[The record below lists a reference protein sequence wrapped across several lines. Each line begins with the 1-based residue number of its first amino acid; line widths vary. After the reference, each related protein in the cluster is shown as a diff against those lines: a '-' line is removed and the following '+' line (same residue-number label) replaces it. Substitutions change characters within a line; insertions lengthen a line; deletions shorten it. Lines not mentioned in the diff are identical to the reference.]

1 MSTATGGLVGVDLT
15 DLENFAH
22 GFPHDVFAV
31 HRAEAPVWWH
41 EPTANTPDGEG
52 FWSVATYRE
61 AREVLRAPGTFS
73 SVTGGG
79 REFGGTLLQDMPIAG
94 HVLNM
99 MDDPRHNRIRKLVS
113 SGLTPRMIA
122 RVEDDLRT
130 RARRLISEVDD
141 GVEFDFLRVIA
152 TELPMQMICVLLGVA
167 PDDRHWLF
175 DAVEPIFDLQGDRQV
190 DDQPDPA
197 EQQAHARMYDYGT
210 ALIAEKRARPTE
222 DMFSAVVNATL
233 PDGDQMDEFE
243 LYVFFS
249 LLFSA
254 GAETTRNAIAGG
266 LLALAQNPDQLGA
279 LRADMDLLPKAV
291 EEIVRWSTPSSSK
304 RRTATTDAVLGG
316 RAIEAGQK
324 VVFWEASANRDETVF
339 ENAGQFDITR
349 DPNPHIGFGN
359 GVHFCLG
366 ASLARLEIRVLFEE
380 LLPQFSGY
388 QVTRPVEWA
397 RSYRHTGVRHMY
409 VELRR

>member
-1 MSTATGGLVGVDLT
+1 MTTAAGGLVGVDLT
-15 DLENFAH
+15 DLENFAN

-31 HRAEAPVWWH
+31 HRAEAPVWWQ
-41 EPTANTPDGEG
+41 EPTVNTPDGEG

-61 AREVLRAPGTFS
+61 TREVLRSPDVFS

-79 REFGGTLLQDMPIAG
+79 RSYGGTLLQDMPIAG

-99 MDDPRHNRIRKLVS
+99 MDDPRHHRIRKLVS

-130 RARRLISEVDD
+130 RSRQLLAAVVD
-141 GVEFDFLRVIA
+141 GVEFDFLRAIA

-167 PDDRHWLF
+167 PEDRHWLF
-175 DAVEPIFDLQGDRQV
+175 EAVEPIFDLQGDRQV
-190 DDQPDPA
+190 GDQPDPA
-197 EQQAHARMYDYGT
+197 EQQAHARMFEYGT
-210 ALIAEKRARPTE
+210 ALIAEKRAHPT
-222 DMFSAVVNATL
+222 DDLFSAVVNAAL
-233 PDGDQMDEFE
+233 PDGDRMDDFE

-266 LLALAQNPDQLGA
+266 LLALTENPGQLAA
-279 LRADMDLLPKAV
+279 LRTDAGLLPRAV
-291 EEIVRWSTPSSSK
+291 EEIVRWTTPSSSK
-304 RRTATTDAVLGG
+304 RRTATVRTSLGG
-316 RAIEAGQK
+316 HAIEPGQK

-339 ENAGQFDITR
+339 ENSQQFDISR

-366 ASLARLEIRVLFEE
+366 AGLARLEIRVLFEE
-380 LLPQFSGY
+380 LLPRFSGY
-388 QVTRPVEWA
+388 AVTRPVEWT
-397 RSYRHTGVRHMY
+397 RSYRHTGLRHMF